1 MSADFTEKIDLA
13 YKKMSKGHKSITR
26 YIMENFDSAAFLTAG
41 KLGNKVGV
49 SESTVVRFANSLGYS
64 GYPELQKELQ
74 EMLRA
79 RLTGTQRMELAGELP
94 NAKLFEKVLKTDTD
108 N

>member
-41 KLGNKVGV
+41 
-49 SESTVVRFANSLGYS
+49 
-64 GYPELQKELQ
+64 
-74 EMLRA
+74 
-79 RLTGTQRMELAGELP
+79 
-94 NAKLFEKVLKTDTD
+94 
-108 N
+108 